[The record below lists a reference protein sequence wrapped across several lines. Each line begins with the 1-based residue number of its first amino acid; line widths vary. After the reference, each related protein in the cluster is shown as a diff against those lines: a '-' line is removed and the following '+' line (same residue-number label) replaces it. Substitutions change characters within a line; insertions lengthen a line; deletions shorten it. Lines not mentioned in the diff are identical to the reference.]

1 MSRSRGGRPD
11 RTRGVILVP
20 VESETALGGR
30 EVAWVDSGVVW
41 FAFDTR
47 GLRERTERE
56 LGQAR
61 LVETARVNARAHPAV
76 ARGVRLQT
84 RDGDWR
90 VSAVEPLP
98 ESAGQADRAILHLE
112 RV

>member
-1 MSRSRGGRPD
+1 MRARGARPD
-11 RTRGVILVP
+11 RTKGVILVP
-20 VESETALGGR
+20 VESETGFGGR

-41 FAFDTR
+41 FSFDTR
-47 GLRERTERE
+47 GLRERSERE

-61 LVETARVNARAHPAV
+61 LVETARVRARAHPLV
-76 ARGVRLQT
+76 SRGVRLST

-90 VSAVEPLP
+90 VAAVEPLP
-98 ESAGQADRAILHLE
+98 ERAGAPSRDILHLE